1 MIIIIKSDRINILD
15 FGGVV
20 QIMTCGLN
28 ENFMADLKDGRLKS
42 LLDFVHKDD
51 TLSLEIRQ
59 NFIELYYRGQ
69 KLCRVISEDDDYKI
83 INLSQNDQNIEKY
96 CDEWS
101 KDIPLMKQNVDF
113 YLHDNPNLE
122 MEYGQYLIR
131 ENNRDSQ
138 ACGTDY
144 YMAVMDYNNHG
155 ENKINLIGIKW
166 LATESSRTKGDRIT
180 IAFIEMKYG
189 DKNQNEDSI
198 LQKHTEGLSSF
209 IQNKKNLFSLYG
221 DIETIFNQK
230 LELALING
238 VDKKIVIN
246 RNIKPEFILVVSSH
260 RGENHELISE
270 IRKVTTSFD
279 YSNLVQNINMKV
291 AKTNYAGYG
300 LYEEQILNIQE
311 FVNEYQDMWGTHIDY

>member
-28 ENFMADLKDGRLKS
+28 EKFMTDLKDGRLKS
-42 LLDFVHKDD
+42 LLDFLHKDD

-69 KLCRVISEDDDYKI
+69 KLCKVISEDDDYKI
-83 INLSQNDQNIEKY
+83 IDLSENHDNVKKY
-96 CDEWS
+96 CDEWT
-101 KDIPLMKQNVDF
+101 KDIPLMKQNIDF

-122 MEYGQYLIR
+122 MEYGQYLMR

-138 ACGTDY
+138 AFDTDY
-144 YMAVMDYNNHG
+144 YMAVMDYNNHE

-166 LATESSRTKGDRIT
+166 LATESSRTKGDRIA

-189 DKNQNEDSI
+189 DKKPIEDSI
-198 LQKHTEGLSSF
+198 FQKHTEELSSF
-209 IQNKKNLFSLYG
+209 IQNKKNLFSLYK

-230 LELALING
+230 VELGLING

>member
-1 MIIIIKSDRINILD
+1 MIIIIKSYIINILD
-15 FGGVV
+15 FGGGV
-20 QIMTCGLN
+20 QVMTCGLN
-28 ENFMADLKDGRLKS
+28 ENFMADLKDGRLKF
-42 LLDFVHKDD
+42 LLDFLHKDD

-59 NFIELYYRGQ
+59 NFIDLYYRGQ
-69 KLCRVISEDDDYKI
+69 KLCKVILEDDDYKI
-83 INLSQNDQNIEKY
+83 INLCQNDENIGKC
-96 CDEWS
+96 CDDFT
-101 KDIPLMKQNVDF
+101 KDIPLMKQNIDF

-122 MEYGQYLIR
+122 MEYGQYLLR

-138 ACGTDY
+138 SCGTDY
-144 YMAVMDYNNHG
+144 YMAAMDYNNEG

-189 DKNQNEDSI
+189 DKKQNEDSL
-198 LQKHTEGLSSF
+198 LQKHTEELSSF

-230 LELALING
+230 VELGLING
-238 VDKKIVIN
+238 VDKKITIN
-246 RNIKPEFILVVSSH
+246 RNIKPEFILVVASH
-260 RGENHELISE
+260 RGENPELIRE
-270 IRKVTTSFD
+270 IRKITTSFD

-311 FVNEYQDMWGTHIDY
+311 FVNEYQDIWGIHTDY